1 MTSNNDMGLTKILED
16 ALSGDAVLRNK
27 AEVDIT
33 QLADSNFG
41 LFLLN
46 LSMKISNEAVPKP
59 IRQISAT
66 IIKNMITNQSYTPK
80 WYALQPT
87 EKSSIKNYI
96 LSTLASSDSDIRKA
110 AGLSIA
116 GICKVELPRKEWI
129 EIFEILIGTS
139 VNNVLS
145 VQLSSVITLG
155 YIIQEI
161 SPENLTEMQV
171 ARILDCFYT
180 LLNTQG
186 LNEELVYQTLI
197 AVENLLSF
205 ISSLI
210 KEKEKRILFF
220 NLIHKFITHQSSVIR
235 NISLQIFLDIV
246 RMYYD
251 YLNDYYSSLIDFT
264 TVIIEKDEVENALLA
279 FEIWISFGTIESDR
293 IEKKQIICHQICDKA
308 YNKLLPLIYNNLVS
322 DQFDCDEWTKQ
333 KAASYLLALLSK
345 CCNFDLVQNVI
356 NYIGLYIENTD
367 TNKKYSALLA
377 FCAIVETVH
386 HQNIAG
392 IVKKS
397 IELIV
402 RCVTDQ
408 TPDSIKDMGSLIL
421 ERITKYY
428 GKEIIED
435 GPLFENLFR
444 MFISS
449 LTQYKRKIVIR
460 FINSLHN
467 LVRQVEYN
475 ENQSTNILSG
485 YMNDILSQLLNL
497 AFTKNA
503 YNSEYNLAV
512 GSFYLIGSV
521 VEKGAK
527 DVQVLLTTFYNN
539 VVLSYES
546 TMDDTKYPNE
556 EMQLNYQ
563 GYIATILCSFLM
575 VCKIDNQSIFK
586 LYNLVI
592 ETFRKKQR
600 IYSEGLMLVGTIINI
615 VGEVFINR
623 LHEFMPFLL
632 KGLESYKEVDLLKSS
647 INTLCNLILTLSG
660 KLSQELIDR
669 IISIIFRILTDSDIN
684 KTIKPFA
691 FNVLSDLI
699 YSNPQAITPYYS
711 NIMQILGVA
720 LQAAKITPQ
729 YCDDMELYE
738 YIINLR
744 EHIVESITCVFYSVK
759 ESNNTTN
766 FKSLVQQVMDFINK
780 INKKEENPSYCLVK
794 DSLGLI
800 GDLCEHYGKEMKG
813 YLDTQVIRDMIDKLR
828 GKVPSEENQ
837 GIIEDMIK
845 YTEKN
850 VTNVLSSN

>member
-1 MTSNNDMGLTKILED
+1 MTTNNDLGLTKILED
-16 ALSGDAVLRNK
+16 ALSGDATRRNK
-27 AEVDIT
+27 AELDIT
-33 QLADSNFG
+33 QLAEANFG

-139 VNNVLS
+139 VNKVLS

-161 SPENLTEMQV
+161 STEDLTEMQV

-186 LNEELVYQTLI
+186 LNEELIYQTLI
-197 AVENLLSF
+197 AVENILSF
-205 ISSLI
+205 ISSLV
-210 KEKEKRILFF
+210 KEREKRILFF
-220 NLIHKFITHQSSVIR
+220 NLIQKFTTHQSSKIR
-235 NISLQIFLDIV
+235 KISLQIFLDIV

-251 YLNDYYSSLIDFT
+251 YLNDYYTSLTEFT
-264 TVIIEKDEVENALLA
+264 TVIIAKDDVDNALLA
-279 FEIWISFGTIESDR
+279 FEIWISLGTIESDR
-293 IEKKQIICHQICDKA
+293 IEKRISYHQICDKA
-308 YNKLLPLIYNNLVS
+308 YNTLLPLIYLNLVS

-356 NYIGLYIENTD
+356 NYIGLNIED
-367 TNKKYSALLA
+367 KEPKKKYSALLA
-377 FCAIVETVH
+377 FCAIVETAH

-397 IELIV
+397 IELIIH
-402 RCVTDQ
+402 CVTDEN
-408 TPDSIKDMGSLIL
+408 PDSIKDMGSLIL
-421 ERITKYY
+421 DRITKYY

-435 GPLFENLFR
+435 YPLFSKLFHL
-444 MFISS
+444 FESS

-460 FINSLHN
+460 FINALHN
-467 LVRQVEYN
+467 LVKQVEYN
-475 ENQSTNILSG
+475 KNQSTNILSG
-485 YMNDILSQLLNL
+485 YMNEILTQLLNL

-512 GSFYLIGSV
+512 GSFYLIGAI

-527 DVQVLLTTFYNN
+527 DVQVLLTNFYNN

-563 GYIATILCSFLM
+563 GYIATILSSFLM
-575 VCKIDNQSIFK
+575 VCKIDSQSLFK
-586 LYNLVI
+586 LYNLVL

-600 IYSEGLMLVGTIINI
+600 VYSEGLMLIGSIINI
-615 VGEVFINR
+615 VGDVFVNR
-623 LHEFMPFLL
+623 LNEFMPFLL
-632 KGLESYKEVDLLKSS
+632 KGLEAFKEADLLKSS
-647 INTLCNLILTLSG
+647 ITTLCTMIVILTD
-660 KLSQELIDR
+660 KIPQQFIDR
-669 IISIIFRILTDSDIN
+669 IISIIFSILSDSDIN
-684 KTIKPFA
+684 KAVKPVA
-691 FNVLSDLI
+691 FNVLSDLV
-699 YSNPQAITPYYS
+699 YSNPKAIGPYYN
-711 NIMQILGVA
+711 NIIQILGIA
-720 LQAAKITPQ
+720 LQAAKTTSQCNEDI
-729 YCDDMELYE
+729 ELYE

-744 EHIVESITCVFYSVK
+744 EHIVELITCVFYSLK
-759 ESNNTTN
+759 ESNATNT
-766 FKSLVQQVMDFINK
+766 FVSLIQQVMEFVNK
-780 INKKEENPSYCLVK
+780 INKREENPSYYLVK

-800 GDLCEHYGKEMKG
+800 GDLCEHYGKDMKV
-813 YLDTQVIRDMIDKLR
+813 YLDTQVIRDMIEKLR
-828 GKVPSEENQ
+828 EKIPIEENQ
-837 GIIEDMIK
+837 ADIEEMIK